1 MTLARILFP
10 ALLLVSGVAH
20 GDYRFESAEF
30 ALADAPWTRSD
41 RVVGTVD
48 FDGPLPTW
56 VDDIDLRARVTALE
70 FFDGVRT
77 RRLADT
83 EICEFQATIDAT
95 GAIIDWSLK
104 LRQRPLPPPGMP
116 QHSITVSPRQVI
128 VVIREAG
135 ETLCENQ
142 GSLLAFSIANG
153 SSTMGDS
160 GVEMDQAIYRYD
172 SAPFVSAEDPF
183 QVGDSFVAQLQ
194 FAGPIPPSR
203 TDFELAPF
211 VEAVAVEPAINPF
224 VWSVSV
230 CSLRVDT
237 DASGRIAAW
246 QGVVTEQ
253 VPQPIVGP
261 PPGFDASVR
270 AWGLSSAGDDA
281 RFAFFSACDD
291 EPLALAA
298 SGGSWRGGAVVPVP
312 ALNAW
317 ALLVLVLA
325 LLGLGL
331 REQRLAQSLQ
341 VER

>member
-1 MTLARILFP
+1 VTLARILFP
-10 ALLLVSGVAH
+10 ALLLVSGMAH

-56 VDDIDLRARVTALE
+56 VDDIDLRSRVTALE

-83 EICEFQATIDAT
+83 EICEFQATIDAM

-116 QHSITVSPRQVI
+116 QHSITFSPRQVI

-135 ETLCENQ
+135 ETLCGDQ
-142 GSLLAFSIANG
+142 GGLLAFSIANR

-160 GVEMDQAIYRYD
+160 GVEMDQATYRYA

-183 QVGDSFVAQLQ
+183 EVGDSFVATIQ

-203 TDFELAPF
+203 TGFELAPF
-211 VEAVAVEPAINPF
+211 VEGVAVEPAINPY
-224 VWSVSV
+224 VWGVSV

-237 DASGRIAAW
+237 DASGRIAEW

-253 VPQPIVGP
+253 VPQPIIGP
-261 PPGFDASVR
+261 PPGFDALVR

-281 RFAFFSACDD
+281 RFGFFSACDD
-291 EPLALAA
+291 APLALAA
-298 SGGSWRGGAVVPVP
+298 SGGTWRGGAVVPVP
-312 ALNAW
+312 TLGPWALNVLAL
-317 ALLVLVLA
+317 ALLVL
-325 LLGLGL
+325 GL
-331 REQRLAQSLQ
+331 RRFRLAQSLSAD
-341 VER
+341 R